1 MYMYMYVCMCMCMCM
16 CMSIT
21 FMIAERLFILIY
33 STATVIM
40 TCVQVRGHGYF
51 CDFLRD
57 KCRRKQALPPKIYL
71 HAYAG
76 NVDITKQL
84 LRLNIADSNSDLYF
98 GFASSSNLRNQE
110 KLSQVL
116 QLIPSSKLLLESDG
130 EKFSKKTL
138 TRNKDTENESESAPI
153 MPIHDNN
160 NAIEV
165 DLRAMRDFMCR
176 VYGMNEHKLCVLT
189 AKNALDFFGT

>member
-1 MYMYMYVCMCMCMCM
+1 M
-16 CMSIT
+16 
-21 FMIAERLFILIY
+21 
-33 STATVIM
+33 
-40 TCVQVRGHGYF
+40 QVRGHGYF

-116 QLIPSSKLLLESDG
+116 VEKISPISKEISKLLAEESFLDSILLEGS
-130 EKFSKKTL
+130 EKANKIASKKM
-138 TRNKDTENESESAPI
+138 KK
-153 MPIHDNN
+153 IHE
-160 NAIEV
+160 IV
-165 DLRAMRDFMCR
+165 GF
-176 VYGMNEHKLCVLT
+176 
-189 AKNALDFFGT
+189 